1 MKRAVMF
8 SGQGAQF
15 VGMGKDLAEAFPACR
30 DLYRK
35 ADDVLG
41 HSLSALCFG
50 GPIEELTKS
59 NRCQPAIFVTSM
71 ACLQAL
77 AATKGGLAWTG
88 TAGLSLGEWTAL
100 HVAGCLSFEDT
111 LRILAA
117 RGQFMQ
123 EACDERSG
131 GMVSVIGLSDD
142 RIREVCQKAG
152 VEIANLNSP
161 DQTVLSGA
169 KERIEDAVRL
179 ANEAGAKKTVVLN
192 VAGAFHSSLMASA
205 ARKLETLLGGIA
217 FRAAAFP
224 VLANVTGLPHGDPAA
239 IRRDMVRQVTQSV
252 QWVSC
257 VQWFK
262 QQGVT
267 EYVECGPGRVLTGLV
282 KRMDGAAQLHNV
294 QDKPSLD
301 KVAGALV
308 G

>member
-1 MKRAVMF
+1 VKRAVVF

-15 VGMGKDLAEAFPACR
+15 VGMGKDLADAFPVCR

-35 ADDVLG
+35 ADEVLG
-41 HSLSALCFG
+41 YSLSGICFG

-59 NRCQPAIFVTSM
+59 NRCQPAIFLASM
-71 ACLQAL
+71 ACLHAL
-77 AATKGGLAWTG
+77 SASKGGLTWTG

-100 HVAGCLSFEDT
+100 HVAGCLNFEDT
-111 LRILAA
+111 LRVLAA

-123 EACDERSG
+123 EACEERAG
-131 GMVSVIGLSDD
+131 GMVSVIGLAED
-142 RIREVCQKAG
+142 RLREVCQKAG

-169 KERIEDAVRL
+169 KERIEDAARL

-192 VAGAFHSSLMASA
+192 VAGAFHSPLMASA
-205 ARKLETLLGGIA
+205 AGKLETLLAGIA
-217 FRAAAFP
+217 FRPAAFP
-224 VLANVTGLPHGDPAA
+224 VLANVTGQPHGDPAA
-239 IRRDMVRQVTQSV
+239 IRREMVRQVTQSV

-257 VQWFK
+257 VQWFR
-262 QQGVT
+262 QQGTT
-267 EYVECGPGRVLTGLV
+267 EYVECGPGRVLTGLI

-301 KVAGALV
+301 KVAAALV

>member
-1 MKRAVMF
+1 MNRAVVF

-30 DLYRK
+30 ELYRK
-35 ADDVLG
+35 ADEVLG
-41 HSLSALCFG
+41 YSLSALCFA

-59 NRCQPAIFVTSM
+59 NRCQPAIFLTSM

-77 AATKGGLAWTG
+77 AATKAGLAWTG

-100 HVAGCLSFEDT
+100 HVAGCLGFEDT

-123 EACDERSG
+123 EACEERAG
-131 GMVSVIGLSDD
+131 GMVSVIGLADD
-142 RIREVCQKAG
+142 RLREVCEKAG

-169 KERIEDAVRL
+169 KERIEEAVRF

-205 ARKLETLLGGIA
+205 AKKLESLLSTMV
-217 FRAAAFP
+217 FQPAAFP
-224 VLANVTGLPHGDPAA
+224 VLSNATGQPHGDPAA
-239 IRRDMVRQVTQSV
+239 IRREMVRQVTNSV
-252 QWVSC
+252 RWISC
-257 VQWFK
+257 VQWLK

-267 EYVECGPGRVLTGLV
+267 EYVECGPGRILTGLV
-282 KRMDGAAQLHNV
+282 KRMDGGAQLHNV

-301 KVAGALV
+301 KVAAALV